1 MELLFRRGQSD
12 DSWRRPKFD
21 LWAKFEITPVEEDL
35 ILKYR
40 VRNAILS
47 EGDMRR
53 DLFRAL
59 RYAALATAAVVL
71 FAMITGMFPSVVL
84 GLGILAYPVSTFIIY
99 HQIREE
105 IRVSDI
111 LDGRP
116 FACRSVVTLMEKE
129 ETVKRMAVAFRHLL
143 EALKNW
149 GGSEIVEITPERP
162 PTLKLV
168 EPRDAAA

>member
-12 DSWRRPKFD
+12 DALGRPKFD
-21 LWAKFEITPVEEDL
+21 LWAKFEITPAEEDL
-35 ILKYR
+35 IHKYR
-40 VRNAILS
+40 MRRAILAV
-47 EGDMRR
+47 GDPRR
-53 DLFRAL
+53 DFFRAL
-59 RYAALATAAVVL
+59 RYAVLLTIAVVIFCEATQMYPHIIAL
-71 FAMITGMFPSVVL
+71 FT
-84 GLGILAYPVSTFIIY
+84 VSAFVGGTYIIY
-99 HQIREE
+99 QQIREE

-129 ETVKRMAVAFRHLL
+129 ETVKHMAVAFRHLL
-143 EALKNW
+143 EAMKNW
-149 GGSEIVEITPERP
+149 GGTEIVEITPEHP